1 MDKRGAGRELARS
14 AWDFFRDF
22 RAHAGGDGLTAAV
35 LIILGAG
42 LEGVGLV
49 LLVPLLDLVMGGD
62 RGGWASALMGRLP
75 WRFAGDDPL
84 ARLLP
89 LLACFALLVGLRAVV
104 LWHRDVLLARLR
116 IGFVEEQRTRLVA
129 RLIAAPWTRLSALP
143 HARVNHLLSSD
154 IILTG
159 ACAHFM
165 LQGATSLFLL
175 LVQWGLACL
184 FSAPL
189 AAVTGV
195 LLVVATLALLP
206 QLARSR
212 RLGREVADANLHLAT
227 SGAQFLGGL
236 KLALSQNMQQRF
248 ADEFNGTLGRLMG
261 RQVALTREQTKAQLA
276 FTTLA
281 SLAGAAAIVV
291 GVWALDVPPAV
302 LIVFVLLLAR
312 MSAPAAQ
319 LQQGAQQFANFLP
332 SYEKIRALEAELAG
346 SAPPAGAASG
356 AEIADGGA
364 FTGPQPV
371 RFHQVSY
378 RHPGGDRGV
387 SGLDLTLEAGSFIGV
402 TGASGA
408 GKTTFADLLVGLT
421 APDTGTIT
429 VGDRALAGAA
439 RRQWAA
445 AIAYAPQDTFL
456 FHDSIRANLAWA
468 NPSASEADMRAAV
481 GLVGASALVDRLEQ
495 GLDTIVGAQG
505 GLLSGGERQRLALAR
520 ALMREPPLLVLDE
533 STSGIDIAGERALL
547 AGLATLPW
555 RPTIVLIA
563 HRRESLMLCDRV
575 LEFAEGRVIADRRMG
590 TPSVQ
595 ASAHRAR

>member
-1 MDKRGAGRELARS
+1 MTRS
-14 AWDFFRDF
+14 AWDFFQDF
-22 RAHAGGDGLTAAV
+22 RAHARGDGLKAAL
-35 LIILGAG
+35 LITLGAG

-49 LLVPLLDLVMGGD
+49 LLVPLLDLVMGDGH
-62 RGGWASALMGRLP
+62 GGWMASLAGRLP
-75 WRFAGDDPL
+75 WHSIGDGPL
-84 ARLLP
+84 ARLPP

-104 LWHRDVLLARLR
+104 LWHRDVLLASLR

-184 FSAPL
+184 FSLPL
-189 AAVTGV
+189 AAITGV
-195 LLVVATLALLP
+195 LLAAATLALLP

-302 LIVFVLLLAR
+302 LIVFVLVLAR

-346 SAPPAGAASG
+346 AAPPMA
-356 AEIADGGA
+356 AEIGDGGA
-364 FTGPQPV
+364 FAGPQPI

-387 SGLDLTLEAGSFIGV
+387 SGLDLTLEAGSFVGV

-456 FHDSIRANLAWA
+456 FHDSIHANLAWA
-468 NPSASEADMRAAV
+468 NPSASEADMRAAL

-495 GLDTIVGAQG
+495 GLDTVVGAQG

-533 STSGIDIAGERALL
+533 STGAIDIAGERALL

-563 HRRESLMLCDRV
+563 HRRESLVLCDRV
-575 LEFAEGRVIADRRMG
+575 LEFAEGRIIADRRMG
-590 TPSVQ
+590 RPAAQ

>member
-22 RAHAGGDGLTAAV
+22 RAHAGGDGLKAAI
-35 LIILGAG
+35 LIMLGAG

-49 LLVPLLDLVMGGD
+49 LLVPLLDLVVGGD
-62 RGGWASALMGRLP
+62 RGGWAAALAGRLP
-75 WRFAGDDPL
+75 WRSTGDDPL

-104 LWHRDVLLARLR
+104 LWHRDVLLATLR
-116 IGFVEEQRTRLVA
+116 IGFVEAQRTRLVA
-129 RLIAAPWTRLSALP
+129 RLVAAPWTRLSTLP

-195 LLVVATLALLP
+195 LLAVATLALLP

-302 LIVFVLLLAR
+302 LIVFVLVLAR

-346 SAPPAGAASG
+346 GAAPAA

-364 FTGPQPV
+364 FAGPQPI
-371 RFHQVSY
+371 RFRQVSY

-387 SGLDLTLEAGSFIGV
+387 FGLDLTLEAGSFVGV

-468 NPSASEADMRAAV
+468 NPSASEADMCAAL
-481 GLVGASALVDRLEQ
+481 GLVGASALVDRLAQ
-495 GLDTIVGAQG
+495 GLDTVVGAQG

-533 STSGIDIAGERALL
+533 STGAIDIVGERALL

-590 TPSVQ
+590 TPAAQ

>member
-1 MDKRGAGRELARS
+1 MDKRGAGWGLARS
-14 AWDFFRDF
+14 ARDFFLDF
-22 RAHAGGDGLTAAV
+22 CAHARGDGVKAALLV
-35 LIILGAG
+35 VIGAG
-42 LEGVGLV
+42 AEGVGLV
-49 LLVPLLDLVMGGD
+49 LLVPLLDLVMGDG
-62 RGGWASALMGRLP
+62 RTGWTAALAGRLP
-75 WRFAGDDPL
+75 WHPAGGPPL

-89 LLACFALLVGLRAVV
+89 LLACFALLVGLRALV

-184 FSAPL
+184 FSVPL
-189 AAVTGV
+189 AATIGV
-195 LLVVATLALLP
+195 LLAVASLALVP
-206 QLARSR
+206 QLVRSR

-236 KLALSQNMQQRF
+236 KLALSQNLQQRF
-248 ADEFNGTLGRLMG
+248 ADEFNETLGRLMG
-261 RQVALTREQTKAQLA
+261 RQVALAREQSKAQLA

-281 SLAGAAAIVV
+281 SLAGAVAIVV
-291 GVWALDVPPAV
+291 GVWGLDVPPAV
-302 LIVFVLLLAR
+302 LIVFVLVLAR

-332 SYEKIRALEAELAG
+332 SYEKIRALEAELAEG
-346 SAPPAGAASG
+346 APSAAEGADDGAGW
-356 AEIADGGA
+356 
-364 FTGPQPV
+364 TGPQDI
-371 RFHQVSY
+371 RFHQVGY

-387 SGLDLTLEAGSFIGV
+387 SGLDLCLEAGGFVGV
-402 TGASGA
+402 MGASGA

-421 APDTGTIT
+421 APDAGTIT
-429 VGDRALAGAA
+429 VGDRVLAGPV
-439 RRQWAA
+439 RRRWAA
-445 AIAYAPQDTFL
+445 AIAYAPQETFL

-468 NPSASEADMRAAV
+468 NPAAGEADMRAAL
-481 GLVGASALVDRLEQ
+481 GLAGAGVLVDRLDQ
-495 GLDTIVGAQG
+495 GLDTVVGAQG

-520 ALMREPPLLVLDE
+520 ALMRRPPLLVLDE
-533 STSGIDIAGERALL
+533 STSAIDIAGERTLL
-547 AGLATLPW
+547 AGLAALPW

-563 HRRESLMLCDRV
+563 HRQESLALCDRL
-575 LEFAEGRVIADRRMG
+575 LEFAGGRIIADRRLDA
-590 TPSVQ
+590 PAAQ

>member
-1 MDKRGAGRELARS
+1 MDKHGAGRELARS

-22 RAHAGGDGLTAAV
+22 RTHAGGDGLKAAV
-35 LIILGAG
+35 LIMLGAG

-49 LLVPLLDLVMGGD
+49 LLVPLLDLVVGGD
-62 RGGWASALMGRLP
+62 RGGWAAALAGRLP
-75 WRFAGDDPL
+75 WRSAGDDPL

-104 LWHRDVLLARLR
+104 LWHRDVLLATLR

-129 RLIAAPWTRLSALP
+129 RLIAAPWTRLSTLP

-184 FSAPL
+184 FSTPL
-189 AAVTGV
+189 AAVTGA
-195 LLVVATLALLP
+195 LLAVATLALLP

-276 FTTLA
+276 FSTLA

-302 LIVFVLLLAR
+302 LIVFVLVLAR

-346 SAPPAGAASG
+346 AAPAA
-356 AEIADGGA
+356 AEIGAGGA
-364 FTGPQPV
+364 FAGPQPI

-421 APDTGTIT
+421 VPDTGTIT
-429 VGDRALAGAA
+429 VGDRTLAGAA

-468 NPSASEADMRAAV
+468 NPSASEANMRAAL
-481 GLVGASALVDRLEQ
+481 GLVGASALVDRLDQ
-495 GLDTIVGAQG
+495 GLDTVVGAQG

-533 STSGIDIAGERALL
+533 STGAIDIAGERALL

-590 TPSVQ
+590 TPAAQ

>member
-22 RAHAGGDGLTAAV
+22 RVHAGGDGLKAAI
-35 LIILGAG
+35 LIMLGAG

-49 LLVPLLDLVMGGD
+49 LLVPLLDLVVGGD
-62 RGGWASALMGRLP
+62 RGGWAAALAGRLP
-75 WRFAGDDPL
+75 WRSAGDDPL

-104 LWHRDVLLARLR
+104 LWHRDVLLATLR
-116 IGFVEEQRTRLVA
+116 IGFVEAQRTRLVA
-129 RLIAAPWTRLSALP
+129 RLVAAPWTRLSTLP

-184 FSAPL
+184 FSVPL
-189 AAVTGV
+189 AAVTGA
-195 LLVVATLALLP
+195 LLAVATLALLP

-281 SLAGAAAIVV
+281 SLAGAAAIMV

-302 LIVFVLLLAR
+302 LIVFVLVLAR

-346 SAPPAGAASG
+346 AAPAAA
-356 AEIADGGA
+356 AEIGAGGA
-364 FTGPQPV
+364 FAGPQPI

-387 SGLDLTLEAGSFIGV
+387 SGLDLTLEAGSFVGV

-421 APDTGTIT
+421 VPDTGTIT
-429 VGDRALAGAA
+429 VGDRTLAGAA

-468 NPSASEADMRAAV
+468 NPSASEANMRAAL
-481 GLVGASALVDRLEQ
+481 GLVGASALVDRLDQ
-495 GLDTIVGAQG
+495 GLDTVVGAQG

-533 STSGIDIAGERALL
+533 STGAIDIAGERALL

-575 LEFAEGRVIADRRMG
+575 LEFAEGRVVADRRMG
-590 TPSVQ
+590 TPAAQ

>member
-1 MDKRGAGRELARS
+1 MDKHGAGRELARS

-22 RAHAGGDGLTAAV
+22 RTHAGGDGLKAAV
-35 LIILGAG
+35 LIMLGAG

-49 LLVPLLDLVMGGD
+49 LLVPLLDLVVGGD
-62 RGGWASALMGRLP
+62 RGGWAAALAGRLP
-75 WRFAGDDPL
+75 WRSAGDDPL

-104 LWHRDVLLARLR
+104 LWHRDVLLATLR

-195 LLVVATLALLP
+195 LLAVATLALLP

-212 RLGREVADANLHLAT
+212 RLGREVADANLQLAT

-281 SLAGAAAIVV
+281 SLAGAAAIMV

-302 LIVFVLLLAR
+302 LIVFVLVLAR

-332 SYEKIRALEAELAG
+332 SYEKIRALEAELADG
-346 SAPPAGAASG
+346 APVVA

-364 FTGPQPV
+364 FAGPQPI

-387 SGLDLTLEAGSFIGV
+387 SGLDLALEAGSFVGV

-468 NPSASEADMRAAV
+468 NPSASEADMRAAL

-495 GLDTIVGAQG
+495 GLDTVVGAQG

-533 STSGIDIAGERALL
+533 STSAIDIAGERALL

-590 TPSVQ
+590 TPAAQ